1 MSSYLRA
8 LHDHVAAVY
17 DRRCLLFLSAIL
29 LFAAPACAIDTSFPL
44 AWSGATGPS
53 DGFLIPDASRSPVE
67 LFEEGLTGRA
77 RVLYTVPGKK
87 APNGAYSASLTLYDN
102 GNVLTVR
109 GAGVPAADG
118 SIDAAWTSSG
128 KTPATVRV
136 TLSRLATNPQAN
148 VLQGEATVGSRKY
161 PFFLVPEPYSKTSPY
176 AGTPTIPGPGT
187 YNFFVLDSNATIGS
201 GTGFVTIDA
210 AGMAKFAGTLTD
222 GSKVSLAVPVLVG
235 GGKHFLAVAG
245 LAGKGFLGAWAHG
258 DRTQADSD
266 WHGAAIT
273 VPAGKPPIGGLS
285 FLVSPL
291 NPVSTGASPLRWS
304 RGQMF
309 LKYDPYFWVQTGEV
323 GFDGRSRF
331 ATVDDTP
338 ESFNGAGASNVRL
351 KSLVLDS
358 RKGLVKGAITHFF
371 TPAPNGYSGDNLVT
385 YLLSS
390 TLTGALNQ
398 KSGIISGRINTKSAG
413 TSSGFFDIID
423 AASP

>member
-8 LHDHVAAVY
+8 PSNFVAAVY
-17 DRRCLLFLSAIL
+17 VRRCLLFLSATL
-29 LFAAPACAIDTSFPL
+29 LFAAPTRAIDASFPL
-44 AWSGATGPS
+44 GWSGATGPTN
-53 DGFLIPDASRSPVE
+53 GFLIPDATRSPVE
-67 LFEEGLTGRA
+67 FFEEGLTGRS
-77 RVLYTVPGKK
+77 RVLYTAPGPK
-87 APNGAYSASLTLYDN
+87 APQGAYSASLTIYDN
-102 GNVLTVR
+102 GSFLTVR

-118 SIDAAWTSSG
+118 SIEDTWTSSS

-136 TLSRLATNPQAN
+136 KLSRLATNPQAS

-161 PFFLVPEPYSKTSPY
+161 PFFLVPEPYSKTAPY
-176 AGTPTIPGPGT
+176 AGTPAVPGPGT
-187 YNFFVLDSNATIGS
+187 YNFFVLDSNAAIGS

-210 AGMAKFAGTLTD
+210 AGTAKLAGTLTD
-222 GSKVSLAVPVLVG
+222 GSKISLAAPVLIG
-235 GGKHFLAVAG
+235 GDKHFLAVAG

-273 VPAGKPPIGGLS
+273 VPAGKPAIGGLS
-285 FLVSPL
+285 FLISSL
-291 NPVSTGASPLRWS
+291 NPVSSGASPLRWS

-323 GFDGRSRF
+323 AFDGRSRF
-331 ATVDDTP
+331 ATVDDRP

-351 KSLVLDS
+351 KSLVLDPG
-358 RKGLVKGAITHFF
+358 KGLVKGNITHYY

-385 YLLSS
+385 YVLSS